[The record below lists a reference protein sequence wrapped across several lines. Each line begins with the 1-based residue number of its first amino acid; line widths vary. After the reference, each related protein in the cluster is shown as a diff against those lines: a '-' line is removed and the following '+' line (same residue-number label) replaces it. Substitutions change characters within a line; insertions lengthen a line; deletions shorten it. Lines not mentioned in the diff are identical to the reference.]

1 MFERLLQPLSVDLLI
16 SHSFMIKL
24 KEVIILEVFILASG
38 SKGNMTYLKV
48 GHIRFIVDV
57 GISYRRM
64 RLKMESYHE
73 SLDDIDALFLTH
85 EHQDHTMGLK
95 MLLKHH
101 HIKHIYLTQ
110 GTYDGLKDDV
120 KLLMTQYTIIKADQ
134 PFHTANIKVMP
145 FMISH
150 DANEPV
156 GFVFE
161 HEKKIVLLN
170 DTGYVDQSYYGL
182 LTDADLYVLESN
194 HHPAMLMNSPRPFLL
209 KKRILS
215 ERGHLSNE
223 DAAWLMN
230 TFVKTK
236 KAKWVISHIS
246 EDCNS
251 VLAIEEAIV
260 QAFDDPTKIEIYFAS
275 KDGLPKIVV

>member
-1 MFERLLQPLSVDLLI
+1 M
-16 SHSFMIKL
+16 
-24 KEVIILEVFILASG
+24 LEVFVLASG
-38 SKGNMTYLKV
+38 SRGNMTYLKV
-48 GHIRFIVDV
+48 GHIRLMVDI

-64 RLKMESYHE
+64 RLKMASYEE
-73 SLDDIDALFLTH
+73 SLDDIDALLITH
-85 EHQDHTMGLK
+85 EHQDHTTGLK
-95 MLLKHH
+95 MFLKYH
-101 HIKHIYLTQ
+101 HIHMIYLTQ
-110 GTYDGLKDDV
+110 GTYDGLKEEV
-120 KLLMTQYTIIKADQ
+120 RSAIKNYTIIQADI
-134 PFHTANIKVMP
+134 PFLIEDIQVTP

-156 GFVFE
+156 AYVIE
-161 HEKKIVLLN
+161 REKKMVILN
-170 DTGYVDQSYYGL
+170 DTGYVDQSYYPL
-182 LTDADLYVLESN
+182 LTDADVYILESN

-215 ERGHLSNE
+215 ERGHLSND

-236 KAKWVISHIS
+236 KATWIISHIS

-260 QAFDDPTKIEIYFAS
+260 GAFDDPTKIEVFYALRE
-275 KDGLPKIVV
+275 GLPKVVV

>member
-1 MFERLLQPLSVDLLI
+1 MKVY
-16 SHSFMIKL
+16 
-24 KEVIILEVFILASG
+24 VLASG

-48 GHIRFIVDV
+48 GHISMIVDV

-64 RLKMESYHE
+64 QTKMAEYDE
-73 SLDDIDALFLTH
+73 LLDDIDALLLTH

-95 MLLKHH
+95 MLLKQHTP
-101 HIKHIYLTQ
+101 KMIYLTQ
-110 GTYDGLKDDV
+110 GTLNGLKDDV
-120 KLLMTQYTIIKADQ
+120 KALMKQYTIIKADE
-134 PFHTANIKVMP
+134 PFLISDIQVTP

-156 GFVFE
+156 AFVVE
-161 HEKKIVLLN
+161 REKKIVVLN
-170 DTGYVDQSYYGL
+170 DTGYVDESYHTL
-182 LTDADLYVLESN
+182 LKNADLYVLESN

-230 TFVKTK
+230 KLIESK
-236 KAKWVISHIS
+236 KAIWVVSHIS

-260 QAFDDPTKIEIYFAS
+260 AAFDDPTKVEIHYAS
-275 KDGLPKIVV
+275 KDGLPGIDL

>member
-1 MFERLLQPLSVDLLI
+1 
-16 SHSFMIKL
+16 MID
-24 KEVIILEVFILASG
+24 LEVFILASG

-48 GHIRFIVDV
+48 GHIRLMIDV

-64 RLKMESYHE
+64 QLKMASYEE
-73 SLDDIDALFLTH
+73 SLDDVDALLLTH

-101 HIKHIYLTQ
+101 HIKCIYMTQ

-120 KLLMTQYTIIKADQ
+120 KAIIGTFQIIKGDH
-134 PFHTANIKVMP
+134 PFLIEDIQISP
-145 FMISH
+145 FIVSH

-156 GFVFE
+156 AYVLE
-161 HEKKIVLLN
+161 REKKIVVLN
-170 DTGYVDQSYYGL
+170 DTGYVDESYYPL
-182 LTDADLYVLESN
+182 LTDADLYILEAN

-215 ERGHLSNE
+215 ERGHLSND

-230 TFVKTK
+230 TFIKTK
-236 KAKWVISHIS
+236 RAKWIVSHIS

-260 QAFDDPTKIEIYFAS
+260 NAFDDPTKVDIFYAS
-275 KDGLPKIVV
+275 KEGLPKMIL

>member
-1 MFERLLQPLSVDLLI
+1 MKVY
-16 SHSFMIKL
+16 
-24 KEVIILEVFILASG
+24 ILASG

-48 GHIRFIVDV
+48 GHIKLMVDC
-57 GISYRRM
+57 GISYKRM
-64 RLKMESYHE
+64 NTKMASYHE
-73 SLDDIDALFLTH
+73 SLDDIDALLITH

-101 HIKHIYLTQ
+101 PIKQIYVTQ

-120 KLLMTQYTIIKADQ
+120 KQLIKHYEIVKADQ
-134 PFHTANIKVMP
+134 PFLIEDIQVMP
-145 FMISH
+145 FMVSH

-156 GFVFE
+156 AYVIE
-161 HEKKIVLLN
+161 REKKIVVLN
-170 DTGYVDQSYYGL
+170 DTGYVDQSYYPL
-182 LTDADLYVLESN
+182 LTDADLYILEAN

-230 TFVKTK
+230 TFIKTK
-236 KAKWVISHIS
+236 KSTWVVSHIS

-260 QAFDDPTKIEIYFAS
+260 NAFDDPTKVEIFYAS
-275 KDGLPKIVV
+275 KDGLPVISL

>member
-1 MFERLLQPLSVDLLI
+1 M
-16 SHSFMIKL
+16 
-24 KEVIILEVFILASG
+24 LEVYVLASG

-48 GHIRFIVDV
+48 GHIRIVVDV

-64 RLKMESYHE
+64 RLKMLSYEE
-73 SLDDIDALFLTH
+73 SLDDIDALLITH

-101 HIKHIYLTQ
+101 QIRHIYLTE
-110 GTYDGLKDDV
+110 GTYRGLKDDV
-120 KLLMTQYTIIKADQ
+120 KSLIKDYTFVKADT
-134 PFHTANIKVMP
+134 PFMVEDVQITP

-156 GFVFE
+156 AYVVDKD
-161 HEKKIVLLN
+161 KKVVVLN
-170 DTGYVDQSYYGL
+170 DTGYVDESYYPL
-182 LTDADLYVLESN
+182 LEDADLYILEAN

-223 DAAWLMN
+223 DAAYLMN
-230 TFVKTK
+230 RFIQTK
-236 KAKWVISHIS
+236 KAVWVVSHIS
-246 EDCNS
+246 EDCNT

-260 QAFDDPTKIEIYFAS
+260 GAFDDPTKVDIYYAS
-275 KDGLPKIVV
+275 KEGLPVICI